1 MKTIYKAAAL
11 ALAPMTAIA
20 LNAAP
25 AAAQSK
31 TGIAVA
37 DLQRAVG
44 TSAAYSTARTQIQT
58 TYKAQIDSF
67 NSRKSAI
74 DADLKTKGEAIQTAL
89 KAANNKPTPAIE
101 TQYQQFQQSQQTAQ
115 AELQRMSQPIA
126 LANAY
131 VEEQIT
137 AKLSDALKA
146 AMTKTKTDL
155 VLSPEAT
162 VSYQPTVDITQAVVT
177 ELNTL
182 VPSVG
187 ITPPAGWQPG
197 GRQGQAAAAPAAA
210 APAPA
215 TPAQAPKSR

>member
-1 MKTIYKAAAL
+1 MKTIVKAAAL
-11 ALAPMTAIA
+11 ILAPMTTLA
-20 LNAAP
+20 LTAVP

-37 DLQRAVG
+37 DLQGAVG
-44 TSAAYSTARTQIQT
+44 TSAAYTTARTQMQT
-58 TYKAQIDSF
+58 TYKPQIDAF
-67 NSRKSAI
+67 NARKTAI
-74 DADLKTKGEAIQTAL
+74 DTDLKTKGDALQAAL
-89 KAANNKPTPAIE
+89 KAAGGKPTPAIE

-115 AELQRMSQPIA
+115 AELQRLGQPIA

-146 AMTKTKTDL
+146 AMTKAKVDL
-155 VLSPEAT
+155 VLNPEAT
-162 VSYQPTVDITQAVVT
+162 VSYQPAVDITQSVVT
-177 ELNTL
+177 ELNAL

-197 GRQGQAAAAPAAA
+197 RQGQAAAAA